1 MYPAAMH
8 NLFGVILVAT
18 AFTIATIATMLT
30 IIALSTWGLTFVR
43 LGRLERY
50 AHALAGA
57 AILLSGLAV
66 QYLGL

>member
-8 NLFGVILVAT
+8 NLFGVVLVTTAFAVAT
-18 AFTIATIATMLT
+18 ITTMLT

-57 AILLSGLAV
+57 AILMSGLAV
-66 QYLGL
+66 QFLGL